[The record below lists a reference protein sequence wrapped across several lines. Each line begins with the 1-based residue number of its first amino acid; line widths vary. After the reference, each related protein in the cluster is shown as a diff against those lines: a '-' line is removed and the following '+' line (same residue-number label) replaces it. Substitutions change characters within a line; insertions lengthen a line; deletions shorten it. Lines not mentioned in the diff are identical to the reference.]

1 MAKKEKLVAQ
11 PKKKEMKTKNSRKA
25 TQLECVDKFCGNAR
39 V

>member
-11 PKKKEMKTKNSRKA
+11 PKKKEIKTKIAEKA